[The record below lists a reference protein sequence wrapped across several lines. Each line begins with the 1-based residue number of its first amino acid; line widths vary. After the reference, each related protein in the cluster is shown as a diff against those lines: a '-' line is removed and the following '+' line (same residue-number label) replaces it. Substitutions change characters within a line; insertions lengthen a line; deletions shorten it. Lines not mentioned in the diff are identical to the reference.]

1 MIIAKKDLKKVY
13 TLFFKAGVFVCK
25 KDPKKKHKETGLE
38 GRAIYKIMKSLRSRG
53 LIEEQFNWQYYYW
66 RLNNEGIE
74 YLREY
79 LHFPKEVVPDT
90 YKPRKRRTPLRDQR
104 RGGRGRGRGRG
115 RSFRG
120 RGRGRGF
127 RGGRGRGFF
136 GDKKMGPSDSFRPR
150 FSGGRGRGRGYRGRG
165 YRERGEQRD
174 GGYRPRNFGGRGQQ
188 RYNQQQQT
196 EEKN

>member
-79 LHFPKEVVPDT
+79 LHFPQKKLFLTHTNQEKEEHHSEIKEEEEEVEAEEEEEED
-90 YKPRKRRTPLRDQR
+90 PLEEEVEEEEEVSEEEVE
-104 RGGRGRGRGRG
+104 GGE
-115 RSFRG
+115 

-127 RGGRGRGFF
+127 RG
-136 GDKKMGPSDSFRPR
+136 
-150 FSGGRGRGRGYRGRG
+150 RGRGYQ
-165 YRERGEQRD
+165 QRSE

-188 RYNQQQQT
+188 RYNQQRS